1 MPPKL
6 ILRYAL
12 EYEQALK
19 DRRRRVITAEEYNQ
33 RKTAVL
39 EKQAR
44 HNEKLIAK
52 RDARE
57 LEKEGAKFMRD
68 LLKED
73 ERQARR
79 DARELEKEG
88 TRYMKQLLK
97 EDAKQER
104 VQRSIA
110 SRTYLVTIT
119 ANKDTLI
126 VKTRG
131 KNNKR
136 LRDPINQREFSQAGA
151 FTHSFTMV
159 REPGETTA
167 KFMERVEKEKRDYI
181 DNLNKNMY
189 DTAGNANEAGEE
201 SYVSYSGA
209 TVSISQ
215 GGGGSSGMSRAKP
228 YNYEFQQ
235 YASIVDDGN
244 CVPQSL
250 HILYP
255 KFSLERIME
264 EMGGEGPK
272 TCEQVL
278 EWCQQKDITCIGC
291 DDKYNVLVEYYSKNR
306 NRTPLY
312 FVNKDNHFYLMDKSK
327 GVSIAN
333 SRSNAR
339 KTETKKE
346 KAKVE
351 YDIVHVDD
359 LELID
364 FKATNK
370 HYVVSSTSK
379 VKNSLY
385 KYINELH
392 SVPSVQ
398 FSALNSNTVFIKSYV
413 FGDNCKVSID
423 KHHKLIN
430 NLNVKLNTNEK
441 SIGDIIK
448 KMFAAAPLPTSFMN
462 KIVMDIFMNWKQR
475 QHYAHL
481 VTPEAWNDVYGVE
494 QTWDANK
501 QYTGALLNMPCGW
514 LVFDMFSLPTAYSGG
529 VKDAYY
535 YIETSNTMPCKGN
548 GWYSRIILQWLID
561 NNEEY
566 EVKYE
571 IVGSTL
577 PSNTFKPFVEKAM
590 ELTNDFKYITNTLCG
605 SLNTHSVK
613 TVRGSISANKP
624 EIISKCMTSSSH
636 FLNLTDEIFAC
647 ASIEIQIKNNNNMP
661 MYAQVLDYASIQLA
675 NAIKHLEA
683 KGCVIRGYNTDSV
696 TFKYPELLEIDLSKE
711 KIGGWKN
718 EEPKPFEYM
727 LPPVCNRKHYT
738 FEEPEWVS
746 EMTEDDFGS
755 AEDIVEHI
763 VTKNQSVSLDGQA
776 GFGKSYLL
784 NKIIEKVGRDNCVVL
799 GYTNISANNV
809 GGKTFHNTFK
819 IDVASGMEKFDAK
832 KVLVDKK
839 WLIIDEKS
847 QVPSELYRIC
857 QTAAEMNIP
866 IIMAGDFAQILPIGQ
881 SAGRHSAF
889 LKLVCKNLITLTKY
903 KRGDTKLLSLLKNV
917 RDRIKI
923 SGFDMGEKG
932 TLHFCFTKAKRD
944 HINKREMDK
953 INSAYMNMPK
963 NTNISK
969 VYIGLPL
976 RSCVTKENGDWL
988 NNERWTVTGFNKYS
1002 VSIKNDTK
1010 AHVVPI
1016 EIFINSFVPG
1026 YAMTIHSS
1034 QGLTIVEPYTVWI
1047 EQFTAFQED
1056 DVWRLI
1062 YTALSRA
1069 TTCEQIGIVRCK

>member
-6 ILRYAL
+6 ILRLAL
-12 EYEQALK
+12 QYEQALS
-19 DRRRRVITAEEYNQ
+19 DRRRRLITAEEYNQ
-33 RKTAVL
+33 RKTTIL
-39 EKQAR
+39 EKQAT
-44 HNEKLIAK
+44 HDQKLREK
-52 RDARE
+52 RDERQ
-57 LEKEGAKFMRD
+57 LDKEATQFMKK
-68 LLKED
+68 LLRED

-79 DARELEKEG
+79 DERELEREG
-88 TRYMKQLLK
+88 TRYIKQLLK
-97 EDAKQER
+97 EDEKQAKIQK
-104 VQRSIA
+104 SIQ

-119 ANKDTLI
+119 ADKNNE
-126 VKTRG
+126 VYKTKG

-136 LRDPINQREFSQAGA
+136 LNNPKKVREWSEPGA
-151 FTHSFTMV
+151 FTHSFTLI
-159 REPGETTA
+159 REPNETMA
-167 KFMERVEKEKRDYI
+167 IFMERVEREKRDYI

-209 TVSISQ
+209 TVSINQS
-215 GGGGSSGMSRAKP
+215 GGGWMGMERAKP

-244 CVPQSL
+244 CVPESL
-250 HILYP
+250 HKLYP
-255 KFSLERIME
+255 KFSVERIME
-264 EMGGEGPK
+264 EMGGEGAK
-272 TCEQVL
+272 TSEQVL
-278 EWCQQKDITCIGC
+278 EWCKQKDITCIGC

-339 KTETKKE
+339 KTETKKQEE
-346 KAKVE
+346 KIE
-351 YDIVHVDD
+351 YEIVRTDD
-359 LELID
+359 LNLID

-370 HYVVSSTSK
+370 HYIVSSTSK

-385 KYINELH
+385 KYINDLH

-398 FSALNSNTVFIKSYV
+398 FSALNSNTVFIKSFV
-413 FGDNCKVSID
+413 FGNHCKLSID
-423 KHHKLIN
+423 KHHELIN
-430 NLNVKLNTNEK
+430 TINTKLNTNEK

-448 KMFAAAPLPTSFMN
+448 KMFADTPLPNSFMN

-514 LVFDMFSLPTAYSGG
+514 LIFDMFSLPAPYSGG
-529 VKDAYY
+529 IKDAYY

-561 NNEEY
+561 NNEEF

-571 IVGSTL
+571 VIGSTL

-590 ELTNDFKYITNTLCG
+590 KLTNDFKYITNTLCG

-613 TVRGSISANKP
+613 TVRGAISANKP

-636 FLNLTDEIFAC
+636 FLNLTEEIFAC
-647 ASIEIQIKNNNNMP
+647 ASIDIQIKNNNNMP
-661 MYAQVLDYASIQLA
+661 MYAQILDYASIQLA

-683 KGCVIRGYNTDSV
+683 KGCTIRGYNTDSI

-727 LPPVCNRKHYT
+727 LPPVCNKKKYT
-738 FEEPEWVS
+738 FEQPEWIS
-746 EMTEDDFGS
+746 EKVEDDFNS
-755 AEDIVEHI
+755 TDAIVDHI
-763 VTKNQSVSLDGQA
+763 INKNESVSLDGQA

-784 NKIIEKVGRDNCVVL
+784 NKLIEKVGADNCIVL
-799 GYTNISANNV
+799 GYTNISANNI

-819 IDVASGMEKFDAK
+819 IDIASGMEKFDAK
-832 KVLVDKK
+832 KVLSGKK

-857 QTAAEMNIP
+857 QTAEEMKIP
-866 IIMAGDFAQILPIGQ
+866 ILMAGDFAQILPIGQ
-881 SAGRHSAF
+881 TAGRHSAF

-903 KRGDTKLLSLLKNV
+903 KRGDTLLLNLLKNV

-923 SGFDMGEKG
+923 SGFDKGEKG
-932 TLHFCFTKAKRD
+932 SLHFCFTKAKRD
-944 HINKREMDK
+944 YINKREMDK
-953 INSAYMNMPK
+953 INSEYLTMPK

-969 VYIGLPL
+969 VYVGLPL
-976 RSCVTKENGDWL
+976 RSCETKENGDWL
-988 NNERWTVTGFNKYS
+988 NNERWVVTGFNKYS
-1002 VSIKNDTK
+1002 VSIKNERKT
-1010 AHVVPI
+1010 HTVYI
-1016 EIFINSFVPG
+1016 ETFIKCFVPG

-1034 QGLTIVEPYTVWI
+1034 QGLTITEPYSIWV
-1047 EQFTAFQED
+1047 EEFTAFNKD
-1056 DVWRLI
+1056 DIWRLI

-1069 TTCEQIGIVRCK
+1069 TSRDQIGIVHC